1 MTNAGSPG
9 FWEVVQYL
17 ASFTLVIALLMGFL
31 VLLKRLQYGTV
42 FKPRGQRLQ
51 ILESLSVGTRQRL
64 ILVRLDQQELL
75 LGVGANEIQQLSTQ
89 PLTQPLTQPAS
100 QADAT
105 TQASAAVAAPERSIN
120 SLDLLQRWRR
130 KQ

>member
-89 PLTQPLTQPAS
+89 PLTQPAS